1 MSRPDADARPSQLE
15 PGKPTIVPDAAPSA
29 ATRRSDTVNEIMSF
43 IQIILAAAIVRG
55 GEPLESAWLL
65 RAPAAGWPHGVQ
77 EPEPPRWAF
86 DASGS
91 AS

>member
-1 MSRPDADARPSQLE
+1 M
-15 PGKPTIVPDAAPSA
+15 
-29 ATRRSDTVNEIMSF
+29 NEIVSF
-43 IQIILAAAIVRG
+43 IQIILAAAIVGLPAVAIVRWLLG
-55 GEPLESAWLL
+55 PEPLETAWML
-65 RAPAAGWPHGVQ
+65 RGTAAGWPHGVQ

>member
-1 MSRPDADARPSQLE
+1 M
-15 PGKPTIVPDAAPSA
+15 
-29 ATRRSDTVNEIMSF
+29 NEIMSF
-43 IQIILAAAIVRG
+43 IQIILAAAIVGLPAVVLARVLRG